1 MAAPISPAPLDK
13 LPLLQVWWDS
23 KPHPGPWNM
32 ALDEA
37 LLTQA
42 TAPTLRAYHW
52 QEPTVSLG
60 YGHTIPSHAEDARP
74 RVRRSTGGGLV
85 EHGEDST
92 FTLVLPQ
99 QRTTG
104 APRALEF
111 YAWLHRALAE
121 VLQRHT
127 GNAHWLA
134 TSAGTLAGQH
144 CFEAPVENDV
154 LNAQGKAAGGALRR
168 THEGWLYQGS
178 IRQRALPI
186 EFWQSLLQR
195 LAEEV
200 LPFNREDALAPL
212 AAELLQK
219 KYATAAWQRS
229 SRTTAPREIFV
240 YGTLK
245 RGCYN
250 HHYLHGQQY
259 LRNAVTTPSYRLYN
273 LGGYPGMVQDFQRG
287 IPVQGEIWRV
297 DATCLARLDQLEGLA
312 EAEYERVLIPLLN
325 EPSPVEGYV
334 YLQDVSRAADIGGL
348 WAPLS

>member
-1 MAAPISPAPLDK
+1 MASPASPTLLDK
-13 LPLLQVWWDS
+13 LPLLQFWWDPI
-23 KPHPGPWNM
+23 PHPGPWNM

-37 LLTQA
+37 LLSQA
-42 TAPTLRAYHW
+42 SYPTLRAYRWH
-52 QEPTVSLG
+52 EPTVSLG
-60 YGHTIPSHAEDARP
+60 YSHAISAQAEDTRP

-92 FTLVLPQ
+92 FTLALPQ
-99 QRTTG
+99 RRTAA
-104 APRALEF
+104 APKALDL
-111 YAWLHRALAE
+111 YRWLHRAVAE
-121 VLQRHT
+121 VLELHT
-127 GNAHWLA
+127 GSAHWLA
-134 TSAGTLAGQH
+134 NSAESTASQH
-144 CFEAPVENDV
+144 CFEAPVESDV
-154 LNAQGKAAGGALRR
+154 LTAAGKAAGGALRR
-168 THEGWLYQGS
+168 TQAGWLYQGS
-178 IRQRALPI
+178 IRQRNLPI
-186 EFWQSLLQR
+186 EFWQSLQQH

-200 LPFNREDALAPL
+200 LPFHQEDALLPL

-219 KYATAAWQRS
+219 KYATAKWQRPS
-229 SRTTAPREIFV
+229 QMPAQRQIFV

-250 HHYLHGQQY
+250 HHYLHGQRY

-287 IPVQGEIWRV
+287 IPVHGEIWRV

-334 YLQDVSRAADIGGL
+334 YLQDVSRATDIGGL